1 MNLYVLKTWLKAR
14 YTNTERGASMVE
26 YVLLVALIALVA
38 IGAVTLL
45 GQGTSTKFNDAKN
58 SLTPGT

>member
-45 GQGTSTKFNDAKN
+45 GTGTSDKFSEAGDKLN
-58 SLTPGT
+58 